1 MTMPMSGKKL
11 YRIPE
16 RGVVK
21 GVCAGLAEYMGVP
34 VALVRVMA
42 VLSIFAACL
51 SSQPFCTWCWR

>member
-1 MTMPMSGKKL
+1 MTTPMSGKKL

-21 GVCAGLAEYMGVP
+21 GVCAGLAEYMGVH

-42 VLSIFAACL
+42 VLSIFCGLFIITAI
-51 SSQPFCTWCWR
+51 

>member
-42 VLSIFAACL
+42 
-51 SSQPFCTWCWR
+51 